1 MAGGVVDGD
10 ENAVRRP
17 EIIEAVV
24 ALVACLLLARIA
36 SDDVRRSLV
45 VDLLW
50 FAHMDSPFLDALIMY
65 DFP

>member
-36 SDDVRRSLV
+36 SEDVRRLLV
-45 VDLLW
+45 VDLHRLV
-50 FAHMDSPFLDALIMY
+50 HMDSPFLEFWMVC
-65 DFP
+65 

>member
-36 SDDVRRSLV
+36 SDDVRRLLV
-45 VDLLW
+45 VDLFWLVL
-50 FAHMDSPFLDALIMY
+50 MYSPFLVFWMVC
-65 DFP
+65 

>member
-24 ALVACLLLARIA
+24 ALVAGLLLARIA
-36 SDDVRRSLV
+36 SEDVRRLLV
-45 VDLLW
+45 VDLHRLV
-50 FAHMDSPFLDALIMY
+50 HMDSPFLEFWMVC
-65 DFP
+65 

>member
-17 EIIEAVV
+17 EIIEAIV

-36 SDDVRRSLV
+36 SDDVRRLLV
-45 VDLLW
+45 VDLHRLV
-50 FAHMDSPFLDALIMY
+50 HMDSPFLESLMMR
-65 DFP
+65 